1 MDNLMMSFV
10 VNNEARDKNK
20 DKTSVELLT
29 ENEIQRVRN
38 FHKSFPEHCVTPLYR
53 LERLAENLN
62 IDRLWI
68 KDESCRFGLNAFKVL
83 GSTYAIGR
91 YLCELIGK
99 DIEDT
104 TFQELSSKCMKKKL
118 GRLLFVTATDG
129 NHGRAVA
136 WAASRFGHESAVF
149 MPRSSV
155 GIRLENI
162 KKEGA
167 EASILD
173 MNYDDA
179 VRFAGNYASER
190 GGVIIQDTAW
200 KGYTDI
206 PVWIMQGY
214 ASLLDE
220 VVEQLNTLNEAMPTH
235 VFLQAGVG
243 SFAGAI
249 QGYLTA
255 VMGQKRPITVI
266 VEPKT
271 AACLYKSIR
280 SGNHSPDAVKG
291 DMPTIMAGLAC
302 GEPNIISWSILR
314 DYADAFITCQ
324 DFVAARGMRIL
335 ASPIAHDPQITAGA
349 SGAVGLGAATLI
361 LQKRELQEI
370 KERLALD
377 QNSRVLVINTEGDTD
392 PDLCRKIVWDGLFPL
407 I

>member
-1 MDNLMMSFV
+1 MDNFV
-10 VNNEARDKNK
+10 TGFVINNAARDEVT
-20 DKTSVELLT
+20 DKTSVELLSR
-29 ENEIQRVRN
+29 NEIRKVRD
-38 FHKSFPEHCVTPLYR
+38 FHKSFPEYYVTPLYR

-83 GSTYAIGR
+83 GSTYAIGK
-91 YLCELIGK
+91 YLCQLIGK
-99 DIEDT
+99 DIGDIS
-104 TFQELSSKCMKKKL
+104 FDKLSSEYINKKL
-118 GRLLFVTATDG
+118 GRMLFVTATDG

-149 MPRSSV
+149 MPKNSV
-155 GIRLENI
+155 RIRLENI

-167 EASILD
+167 KAAILD

-179 VRFAGNYASER
+179 VRFAEKYASER
-190 GGVIIQDTAW
+190 NGVIIQDTAW

-206 PVWIMQGY
+206 PMWIMQGY

-220 VVEQLNTLNEAMPTH
+220 VVEQLDTLNETMPTH

-255 VMGQKRPITVI
+255 LMGQKRPITVI

-271 AACLYKSIR
+271 AACLYKSVG
-280 SGNHSPDAVKG
+280 SGNRGPDAVKG

-302 GEPNIISWSILR
+302 GEPNIIGWDILR

-361 LQKRELQEI
+361 LQKNELLEI
-370 KERLALD
+370 RSRLGLN

-392 PDLCRKIVWDGLFPL
+392 PELYRKIVWDGLFPL